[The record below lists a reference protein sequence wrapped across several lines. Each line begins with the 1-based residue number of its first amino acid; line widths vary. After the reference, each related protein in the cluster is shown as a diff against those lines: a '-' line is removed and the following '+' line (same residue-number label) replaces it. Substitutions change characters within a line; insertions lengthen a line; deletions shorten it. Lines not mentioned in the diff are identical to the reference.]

1 MTCPT
6 YHLCS
11 EDILEAALL
20 LLGSSNVNFI
30 SNTPWPYVMDK
41 EPQAN
46 RKMRHGTNCLMNCLC
61 TDLNNSRSLL
71 HKSSC
76 LLFDD
81 LCLKAGSVYW
91 SR

>member
-41 EPQAN
+41 EPQ
-46 RKMRHGTNCLMNCLC
+46 G
-61 TDLNNSRSLL
+61 
-71 HKSSC
+71 
-76 LLFDD
+76 
-81 LCLKAGSVYW
+81 
-91 SR
+91 